1 MSTGL
6 LAFITIEATKIIVPI
21 LIFVGTIS
29 NSLNIVILTRPS
41 LIHHSCSLYFLS
53 LAIVNLFYCAVI
65 LTINLISDGYSINIH
80 IYSIFSCKLLNYLL
94 NLCPNLSV
102 YFIVLASIDRY
113 CSSSM
118 NVNIRRWSNVRI
130 ARRLILC
137 ITSILTIYMLS
148 VFFAFDLDHN
158 IFITCMVHVEDLWK
172 KLVVILNIFF
182 YVILA
187 PFCMIVF
194 GFLTIQNVK
203 RFEINRERISR
214 YRRTETQLSR
224 MLLIQTSSHVLF
236 SLPFCIVFF
245 IVILPIPFRT
255 TSEYYYIFVLCKI
268 PFYFTFA
275 INFFLYILSGS
286 IYRKELIMLFK
297 KIFSFHPN
305 NRVRPI
311 NSTNL

>member
-130 ARRLILC
+130 ARR
-137 ITSILTIYMLS
+137 
-148 VFFAFDLDHN
+148 
-158 IFITCMVHVEDLWK
+158 
-172 KLVVILNIFF
+172 
-182 YVILA
+182 
-187 PFCMIVF
+187 
-194 GFLTIQNVK
+194 
-203 RFEINRERISR
+203 
-214 YRRTETQLSR
+214 
-224 MLLIQTSSHVLF
+224 
-236 SLPFCIVFF
+236 
-245 IVILPIPFRT
+245 
-255 TSEYYYIFVLCKI
+255 
-268 PFYFTFA
+268 
-275 INFFLYILSGS
+275 
-286 IYRKELIMLFK
+286 
-297 KIFSFHPN
+297 
-305 NRVRPI
+305 
-311 NSTNL
+311 